1 MDATDKAEPIQK
13 ADPKEPIEPTE
24 QAEPIEPIEP
34 IESTEPFDAIER
46 NESSDQSDHFDV
58 FDCACALTRRI
69 VVPAR
74 VTRSRRATTDARH
87 LRPLPAP
94 HCGASA
100 LARRRSLSGIEP
112 SGSLSGDRGGMVDS
126 L

>member
-24 QAEPIEPIEP
+24 QDEPIEP

-58 FDCACALTRRI
+58 FDCALALTRRI
-69 VVPAR
+69 VVPA
-74 VTRSRRATTDARH
+74 
-87 LRPLPAP
+87 P
-94 HCGASA
+94 HCGGFVTP
-100 LARRRSLSGIEP
+100 ARSGP
-112 SGSLSGDRGGMVDS
+112 AR
-126 L
+126 